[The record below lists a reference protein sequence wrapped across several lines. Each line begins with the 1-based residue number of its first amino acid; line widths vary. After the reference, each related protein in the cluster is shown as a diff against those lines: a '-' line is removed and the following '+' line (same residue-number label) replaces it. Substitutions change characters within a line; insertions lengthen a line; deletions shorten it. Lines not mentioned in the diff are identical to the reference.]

1 MSHVDAFLLVAVLDQ
16 QLGDVV
22 FSFEAG
28 EVEGRALVVVDHVQA
43 GALVQQQVCNFE
55 VSVCGCIVK
64 RCTSKL
70 VFGL

>member
-1 MSHVDAFLLVAVLDQ
+1 MDAFLLVAVLDQ

-28 EVEGRALVVVDHVQA
+28 EVEGRALVVVDHVQTR
-43 GALVQQQVCNFE
+43 ALVQQQVCNLQM
-55 VSVCGCIVK
+55 SVCGCIVK